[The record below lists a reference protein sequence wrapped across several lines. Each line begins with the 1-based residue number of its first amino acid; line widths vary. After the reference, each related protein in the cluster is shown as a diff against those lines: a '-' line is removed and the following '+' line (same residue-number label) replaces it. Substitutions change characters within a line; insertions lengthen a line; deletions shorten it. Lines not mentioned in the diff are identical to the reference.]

1 MKTSQINLIFH
12 DAFLR
17 FYNCRFTQVDEETV
31 EYSLD
36 FTPIK
41 EVEIEFT
48 EQLVTTTVF
57 VQYDGEEVSC
67 NYQAGGKVRSDGVN
81 IQVYNLDVDEGP
93 IEAATV
99 EEDDPVTLV
108 INANIYP
115 EPEVDD
121 VTWNIKDGD
130 NLITLNAGQSL
141 GKYKAN
147 TFTVKRDNKEVNVNS
162 LS

>member
-1 MKTSQINLIFH
+1 M
-12 DAFLR
+12 
-17 FYNCRFTQVDEETV
+17 
-31 EYSLD
+31 
-36 FTPIK
+36 
-41 EVEIEFT
+41 
-48 EQLVTTTVF
+48 F
-57 VQYDGEEVSC
+57 VQYDGEKVSC

-81 IQVYNLDVDEGP
+81 IQVYNLDVNEGP

-121 VTWNIKDGD
+121 ITWNIKDGD

-147 TFTVKRDNKEVNVNS
+147 TFTVKQTTKK
-162 LS
+162 